1 MTAML
6 VSGITGTLGSAIGP
20 KLKERCYFL
29 VRGGRDRPNLSLDY
43 GQVIKGDI
51 TRPLCDVS
59 QEDLSLLKQEGIDK
73 ILHIAASV
81 KFDEN
86 LSEEIFA
93 INLTG
98 TKNILDLAKCLGVR
112 EFHYISTAY
121 ASTSRNPYER
131 SKAAAEELVKA
142 SGIKYNIYRPSVLVG
157 DSRTGEIS
165 DFNGFY
171 GGCAG
176 LYLLAERDRIKRGY
190 DGEVSY
196 PLCMVCS
203 STSTI
208 NLVPVDWVSETI
220 LKLMRLGVRNEI
232 YNITHPNPP
241 NVRWVMDTG
250 FKVLGIRG
258 IRYLEGWEKKPV
270 SDDDS
275 FPVQKRADSILT
287 RYIPYVTEEA
297 VFDLDTTKRALAE
310 NFFAPPD
317 ITADFL
323 AMLLKYA
330 AQKNFGHLRRR
341 RSSTRSEPSLTAGS
355 LVSQAAAAV

>member
-1 MTAML
+1 MAAML

-98 TKNILDLAKCLGVR
+98 TKNILDLAKYLGVR

-171 GGCAG
+171 GV
-176 LYLLAERDRIKRGY
+176 YLGFHILAERDRIKRGD

-196 PLCMVCS
+196 PTYVVCS

-208 NLVPVDWVSETI
+208 NLVPVNWVSDMI
-220 LKLMRLGVRNEI
+220 LKLMRLGAKDEI

-250 FKVLGIRG
+250 FKVLGISG
-258 IRYLEGWEKKPV
+258 IKYLESLKDRPFY
-270 SDDDS
+270 SSPS
-275 FPVQKRADSILT
+275 FIQRQADATLT

-297 VFDLDTTKRALAE
+297 VFDLTSTERALGAD
-310 NFFAPPD
+310 FISPPE

-323 AMLLKYA
+323 AMLLNYA
-330 AQKNFGHLRRR
+330 AFKNFGRLRRR
-341 RSSTRSEPSLTAGS
+341 KSSARSELLLTVGN
-355 LVSQAAAAV
+355 LVP